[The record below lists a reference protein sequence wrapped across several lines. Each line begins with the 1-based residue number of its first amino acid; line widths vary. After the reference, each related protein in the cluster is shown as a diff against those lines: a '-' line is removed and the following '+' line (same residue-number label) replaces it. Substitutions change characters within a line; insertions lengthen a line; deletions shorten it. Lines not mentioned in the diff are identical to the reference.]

1 MSKERQFKGLSLSER
16 KEARR
21 ENSLKPVLQL
31 MEPLA
36 FSVTVKDVCQEAKLT
51 ERYFMNHLKRVK
63 IYSRLSFKMIE
74 ELQQNLMQAVIK
86 AAPDPEQMV
95 DAGLRALL
103 STLKTTLVWLV
114 LCMSMQFWSK
124 NYIIRP
130 PFRKL
135 SPSLIV

>member
-1 MSKERQFKGLSLSER
+1 MATNDSTSKKKTKTVSKERQFKGLSLSER

-63 IYSRLSFKMIE
+63 IYSRLSF
-74 ELQQNLMQAVIK
+74 
-86 AAPDPEQMV
+86 
-95 DAGLRALL
+95 
-103 STLKTTLVWLV
+103 
-114 LCMSMQFWSK
+114 
-124 NYIIRP
+124 
-130 PFRKL
+130 
-135 SPSLIV
+135 